1 MQLKLS
7 DEEKDTLRLA
17 LESYLSD
24 LRMEICDTE
33 KLELRLRLKADARR
47 LTDVVRRLG
56 EEQPVAAGG

>member
-7 DEEKDTLRLA
+7 DEEKETLRLA

-24 LRMEICDTE
+24 LRMEIRDTE

-47 LTDVVRRLG
+47 LTDVVRRLS
-56 EEQPVAAGG
+56 EPEPAAARE